1 METWRKP
8 NLESAKQASKN
19 TRKEKSKN
27 QERVELKRGR
37 VQERESVREDPA
49 LPRGWE
55 LASRS
60 NKEEGSVMQAMMFIF
75 F

>member
-27 QERVELKRGR
+27 LERVEEIKRGR

-60 NKEEGSVMQAMMFIF
+60 NKEEGSVIQAIMFF
-75 F
+75 